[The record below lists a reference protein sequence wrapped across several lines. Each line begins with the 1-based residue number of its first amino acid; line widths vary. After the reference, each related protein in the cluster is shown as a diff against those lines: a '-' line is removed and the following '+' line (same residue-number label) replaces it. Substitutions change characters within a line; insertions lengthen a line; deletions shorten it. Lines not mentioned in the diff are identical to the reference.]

1 MLATWAI
8 HLLKLKEIS
17 GLNMSIFQKVAEKK
31 THLEHDMQL
40 LNNNTLYKTLRFQH
54 LAKKKKNNQGAWYEK
69 KSKDAQH
76 VLKPNTSN
84 MGEPKTRPATWDTRS
99 LFLKIPTSQ
108 DGFRPQNS
116 KLIAYNQE
124 T

>member
-54 LAKKKKNNQGAWYEK
+54 LEKKKKQSGSLVWKKIQGCPACVK
-69 KSKDAQH
+69 TQH
-76 VLKPNTSN
+76 IKYGWTKNKTSN
-84 MGEPKTRPATWDTRS
+84 LGYTKPIFEDS
-99 LFLKIPTSQ
+99 HIP
-108 DGFRPQNS
+108 RR
-116 KLIAYNQE
+116 I
-124 T
+124 